1 MDVRLLTFFA
11 EWLQL
16 PKERFRI
23 LVMLADVGA
32 FRGNLS
38 DLCRYFS
45 VDPQTRN
52 RNQLRAAI
60 DELTRHGYI
69 QSAKT
74 GNTYQLTV
82 VPKEEEIT
90 MPAEWVARIRRHEYS
105 SEGVAWEIVLKVQ
118 LWLMQNTQNEI
129 VMNGEIAWSVG
140 TSISQVVAAMNVL
153 KNEFQAFR
161 KEYAYWHTG
170 NCFRRK
176 GQIINMSAWWETS

>member
-1 MDVRLLTFFA
+1 MENRLLTFFA
-11 EWLQL
+11 EWLSL
-16 PKERFRI
+16 PKDQFRI

-52 RNQLRAAI
+52 RNQFRAAI

-69 QSAKT
+69 QSART
-74 GNTYQLTV
+74 GNTYQLAI

-90 MPAEWVARIRRHEYS
+90 MPAEWVARIRRHEYH
-105 SEGVAWEIVLKVQ
+105 SEGVAWEIVMKVQ
-118 LWLMQNTQNEI
+118 LWLMQNTKDVIITNNEI
-129 VMNGEIAWSVG
+129 AG
-140 TSISQVVAAMNVL
+140 SICVSTSQVVAAMNVL

-161 KEYAYWHTG
+161 KDYAYWHTG
-170 NCFRRK
+170 DCFRRK
-176 GQIINMSAWWETS
+176 GQIIDMSAWWETS